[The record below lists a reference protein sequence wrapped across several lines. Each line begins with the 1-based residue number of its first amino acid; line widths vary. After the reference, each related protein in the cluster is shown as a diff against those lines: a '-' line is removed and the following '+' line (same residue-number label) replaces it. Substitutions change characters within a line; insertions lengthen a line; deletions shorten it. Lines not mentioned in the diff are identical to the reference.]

1 MSHIS
6 IVPAVAPL
14 PPRTLVWDVI
24 NIRSGDQI
32 GQIRFY
38 GPWRQYCFLPAPAT
52 VFSAG
57 CLGEIAEFIAA
68 HKNDR
73 RESLE
78 DLVENRKE

>member
-78 DLVENRKE
+78 DLVEE

>member
-1 MSHIS
+1 MSYIS
-6 IVPAVAPL
+6 IVPAVGPL

-24 NIRSGDQI
+24 NIRSGNHI

-38 GPWRQYCFLPAPAT
+38 GPWRQYCFVPAPAT

-57 CLGEIAEFIAA
+57 CLGEITEFITA

-73 RESLE
+73 RKPPE